1 MIAVIGGYGVG
12 MTMTLDRAPEAGET
26 VGGGRLAI
34 GPGGKGSNQAIGIA
48 RLGVPAALFTA
59 IGDDA
64 TGDAALELW
73 ATAAVDAA
81 AVVRLPG
88 ATMTGFI
95 LVDAT
100 GENRIAIADGALADV
115 RPEALDAFD
124 PVLDA
129 AELLVVSLEIAP
141 EVALEG
147 IRRARARGVPVL
159 LDPAPAT
166 ADRDLIAAADVL
178 TPNRGELAA
187 IVADPDLEADVDAAL
202 DRLREWYPGRVV
214 VTCGADGAVVDD
226 DGRRT
231 RVPSPRVDRV
241 VDTTGAGDA
250 FTAALAAELA
260 EGADLVDA
268 ARFAAAAGA
277 CAVTVPEV
285 VPALP
290 TRDHVR
296 RLLTAAGERMDG

>member
-26 VGGGRLAI
+26 VGGGRLSV
-34 GPGGKGSNQAIGIA
+34 GHGGKGSNQAIGIA
-48 RLGVPAALFTA
+48 RLGMPAAIFTA
-59 IGDDA
+59 VGDDA
-64 TGDAALELW
+64 AGDAALAFWSDEG
-73 ATAAVDAA
+73 VDAS
-81 AVVRLPG
+81 AVARVPG

-100 GENRIAIADGALADV
+100 GENRIALADGALADV
-115 RPEALDAFD
+115 QPDALDAFE
-124 PVLDA
+124 PLLARA
-129 AELLVVSLEIAP
+129 ALVVVSLEIARD
-141 EVALEG
+141 VALEG
-147 IRRARARGVPVL
+147 MRRARDRGIPVL

-166 ADRDLIAAADVL
+166 PDRGLVTAADVL
-178 TPNRGELAA
+178 TPNRGELGT
-187 IVADPDLEADVDAAL
+187 IVGDPGLDVDAAL

-214 VTCGADGAVVDD
+214 VTCGADGAIVDD

-231 RVPSPRVDRV
+231 RVPAPRVEHV

-250 FTAALAAELA
+250 FTAALAVALA

-277 CAVTVPEV
+277 WAVTVREV
-285 VPALP
+285 IPALP
-290 TRDHVR
+290 TREDVR
-296 RLLTAAGERMDG
+296 RLLPAEQGRIEG